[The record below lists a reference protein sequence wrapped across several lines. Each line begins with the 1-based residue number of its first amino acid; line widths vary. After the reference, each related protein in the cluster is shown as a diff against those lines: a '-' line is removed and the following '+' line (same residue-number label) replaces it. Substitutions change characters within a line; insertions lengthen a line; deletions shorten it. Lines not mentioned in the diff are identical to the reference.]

1 MEKQEPSL
9 NKSET
14 TTANNKLHGHAM
26 LKKEKPMLSVAA
38 LIQAHGKLWDRQF
51 AGNEEGFGYHSEGVY
66 KSGVKRS
73 TNFSLQEKKVK
84 DTQSNIGHI

>member
-9 NKSET
+9 HKSET

-51 AGNEEGFGYHSEGVY
+51 AGNEEGLVITLTKVERISVCRRRY
-66 KSGVKRS
+66 K
-73 TNFSLQEKKVK
+73 TL
-84 DTQSNIGHI
+84 NIGHI